1 MKPNREAR
9 KQLWAFLRL
18 DKITGDA
25 GSIPVVYSKQFPLS
39 SVGSFLL
46 EAWRTVN
53 PCITGSSPVEGAK

>member
-9 KQLWAFLRL
+9 KQLRAFLRL

-53 PCITGSSPVEGAK
+53 PYVTGSSPVEGAK